1 MLFCA
6 LMNYLYTVPPET
18 KKSYTRPMRILVAV
32 AIATVAAGV
41 CALAS
46 SSRMDRTPVTVTRLT
61 DGGIQPQVAVDG
73 RGAVHLLYFRGEPAH
88 GDLFYR
94 SSTDGGG
101 TFSSPIRVN
110 TTPGAAIATGTV
122 RGGQIAV
129 GRSGGVHV
137 AWNGS
142 RAIAQASTPTF
153 YTRLSTD
160 RTAFEPERNVMRGAY
175 NIDGGGAVAADRDG
189 HVYVV
194 WHANAAG
201 TGDEGQRRVWI
212 ARSDDD
218 GRTFEREHAVFEE
231 PTGACGCCGLAAF
244 ADRRGAMYV
253 LFRSAF
259 EVMNR
264 DMYLLTSRDLGLH
277 FDGKRIDRW
286 DVGACVMSTEAFTEG
301 ASGVFTAWETKGQIY
316 MGRID
321 PVSGHVSDVTAA
333 PGDDRTRKH
342 PALAAGAGGEVLLA
356 WTEGTAWNKG
366 GTAAW
371 QVFGADARPIGES
384 GRATGVPVWGL
395 AAAYPRP
402 AGGFTVVY

>member
-1 MLFCA
+1 M
-6 LMNYLYTVPPET
+6 
-18 KKSYTRPMRILVAV
+18 
-32 AIATVAAGV
+32 
-41 CALAS
+41 
-46 SSRMDRTPVTVTRLT
+46 
-61 DGGIQPQVAVDG
+61 
-73 RGAVHLLYFRGEPAH
+73 
-88 GDLFYR
+88 
-94 SSTDGGG
+94 
-101 TFSSPIRVN
+101 
-110 TTPGAAIATGTV
+110 
-122 RGGQIAV
+122 
-129 GRSGGVHV
+129 
-137 AWNGS
+137 
-142 RAIAQASTPTF
+142 F
-153 YTRLSTD
+153 YTRLDAD
-160 RTAFEPERNVMRGAY
+160 RSAFEPERNVMRGAY

-201 TGDEGQRRVWI
+201 KGDEGQRRVWI

-244 ADRRGAMYV
+244 ADRRGALYV

-264 DMYLLTSRDLGLH
+264 DMYLLTSRDHGAH
-277 FDGKRIDRW
+277 VAGRRIDRW

-321 PVSGHVSDVTAA
+321 SASGHVSDVTAA
-333 PGDDRTRKH
+333 PGDGRTRKH
-342 PALAAGAGGEVLLA
+342 PALAVGNGGDVLLA
-356 WTEGTAWNKG
+356 WTDGTAWNKG

-371 QVFGADARPIGES
+371 QVFGADARPIGDA
-384 GRATGVPVWGL
+384 GRAADVPVWGL
-395 AAAYPRP
+395 VAAYPRP